1 MIENV
6 ALMVG
11 LMALGAVVLV
21 VVLRVFIYLLGV
33 IE

>member
-1 MIENV
+1 VIENV